1 MAKIVDEPKIL
12 RYEFDP
18 QGKKIPVYSAKVE
31 TTVTNTKTGQEYNS
45 HEECQADIDNPET
58 ETKEED
64 IRRDVNVIAP
74 NLFSGAA
81 TGEE

>member
-1 MAKIVDEPKIL
+1 MAKIVDEPVLL
-12 RYEFDP
+12 RYDTID
-18 QGKKIPVYSAKVE
+18 GKKIPVYSAKVE
-31 TTVTNTKTGQEYNS
+31 TTVTNTKTGQEYTS
-45 HEECQADIDNPET
+45 HEECQADIDSPET